1 MAGTCLTRL
10 RVARPFY
17 MMIIINKGSLSP
29 PDLSMDARTP
39 AIPAAQSAAI
49 NQLTLRLLQAPIVP
63 LIFKLAWPNM
73 MIMLAQAGAALVDT
87 WWLAKLGNDALAG
100 MVLVFPFILLVG
112 TVSGGSIGAGISAA
126 VARALGARQQVEA
139 DAVLMHGLI
148 INVVIGGAYALVMLI
163 FGRAIYQATGG
174 RGGALEAAL
183 VYSNVVF
190 AGNTLFWVM
199 NALMSVIRGTGNMWV
214 PASVSCGG
222 VLLMLPLSPCLIFGI
237 GPFPE
242 LGIAGSALSLL
253 VYYVAGTII
262 LAWYILSGRCVV
274 KVTPTTLR
282 LRTFVAIL
290 SIGAAGTMVSLL
302 INLTASVN
310 NALVSVLGGV
320 SAVAGY
326 GTAARL
332 EFLMIPLAF
341 GLGAPLVAMVGT
353 NVGAGNRQRAL
364 KIVMAGGAVAFAV
377 TGTIGLCA
385 AIFPE
390 AWLRLFTADAA
401 AIAAGADYLRIVG
414 PAFGFFGL
422 GIGMYFA
429 LLGANKLLWPI
440 TGAVLRSTIAIAGG
454 AFAALHLGSMQAMF
468 VVLALA
474 LFVSGTVPLLSLR
487 KKNWV

>member
-1 MAGTCLTRL
+1 
-10 RVARPFY
+10 
-17 MMIIINKGSLSP
+17 
-29 PDLSMDARTP
+29 MDARTP
-39 AIPAAQSAAI
+39 AMPVAEAAAI
-49 NQLTLRLLQAPIVP
+49 NPLTLRLLQAPIIP
-63 LIFKLAWPNM
+63 LILKLAWPNM
-73 MIMLAQAGAALVDT
+73 MIMLAQAGAALIDT

-126 VARALGARQQVEA
+126 VARALGARQQAEA

-148 INVVIGGAYALVMLI
+148 INVVIGGAYAAVMLI

-174 RGGALEAAL
+174 RGGELEAAL
-183 VYSNVVF
+183 IYSNVVF
-190 AGNTLFWVM
+190 AGNVLFWIM
-199 NALMSVIRGTGNMWV
+199 NALMSVIRGTGNMLV
-214 PASVSCGG
+214 PALVSCGG
-222 VLLMLPLSPCLIFGI
+222 VLIMVPLSPCLIFGI

-253 VYYVAGTII
+253 IYYVAGTVV

-274 KVTPTTLR
+274 KFTRAALR
-282 LRTFVAIL
+282 WRTFVIIL
-290 SIGAAGTMVSLL
+290 SIGAAGTLVSLL

-310 NALVSVLGGV
+310 NSLVALLGGA

-341 GLGAPLVAMVGT
+341 GLGGPLVAMVGT
-353 NVGAGNRQRAL
+353 NIGAGNRERAL
-364 KIVMAGGAVAFAV
+364 RIVVMGGAVAFAV
-377 TGTIGLCA
+377 TESIGLCA

-390 AWLRLFTADAA
+390 GWLRLFTDDATA
-401 AIAAGADYLRIVG
+401 VAAGSDYLRIVG

-429 LLGANKLLWPI
+429 LLGANMLFWPI
-440 TGAVLRSTIAIAGG
+440 VGAVLRSALAIAGA
-454 AFAALHLGSMQAMF
+454 AFAALYLGSLQAMF

-487 KKNWV
+487 KRNWAE